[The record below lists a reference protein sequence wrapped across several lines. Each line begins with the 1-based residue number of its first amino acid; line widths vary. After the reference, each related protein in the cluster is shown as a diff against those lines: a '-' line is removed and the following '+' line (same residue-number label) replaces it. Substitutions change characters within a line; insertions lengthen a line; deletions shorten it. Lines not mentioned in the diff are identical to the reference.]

1 MFICKFFWLLIKN
14 WKLQRILNRVYEDDK
29 IIEKMSYA
37 LGAQFRRD
45 WIGRLYVVLNPWLK
59 DGKLSPEMILE
70 YNDKG
75 DLDDKMYMEQWVMT
89 RLNIISSFIQA
100 NNLFDLL
107 VYRIDELRDNNYL
120 LVVQPY
126 TLERVLSTG
135 KKSFIELLLWVMI
148 AIGLFIFVL

>member
-14 WKLQRILNRVYEDDK
+14 WKLQRILNHVYEDDK

-89 RLNIISSFIQA
+89 RLNIISRFIQA

-126 TLERVLSTG
+126 TLESVLSTG
-135 KKSFIELLLWVMI
+135 KKSLIELLLWVMI